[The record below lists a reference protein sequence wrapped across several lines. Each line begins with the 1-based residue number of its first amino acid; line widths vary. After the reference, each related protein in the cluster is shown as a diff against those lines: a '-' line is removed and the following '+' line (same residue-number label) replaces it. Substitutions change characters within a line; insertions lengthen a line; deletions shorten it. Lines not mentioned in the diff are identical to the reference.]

1 MATVTITVECLSA
14 QKKFFFTVRSE
25 LKFRIQQ
32 LESEYAIYVLCL
44 NDKSE
49 FLALL
54 FAD

>member
-14 QKKFFFTVRSE
+14 QK
-25 LKFRIQQ
+25 KFRIQQ